1 MSYEFILA
9 EKDGPGV
16 VTLNRPQQL
25 NALSYGLIKELSLA
39 MEAFDQAKEIHR
51 QQNRVRADL

>member
-1 MSYEFILA
+1 MSYKFILA

-25 NALSYGLIKELSLA
+25 DALFYGLIKELSLA
-39 MEAFDQAKEIHR
+39 MEAFFQDEEIRR
-51 QQNRVRADL
+51 QQNRVRVD